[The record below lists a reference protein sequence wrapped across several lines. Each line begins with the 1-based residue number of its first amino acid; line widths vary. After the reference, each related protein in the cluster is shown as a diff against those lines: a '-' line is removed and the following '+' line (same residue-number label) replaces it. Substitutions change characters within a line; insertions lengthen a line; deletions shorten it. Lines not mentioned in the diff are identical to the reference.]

1 MNYRTTMGWASLF
14 FLALSSGCAGCG
26 ERVPPPASLEDPSA
40 CVPLEERQ
48 DCLITGS
55 PLFLNV
61 ASAEDLEMVCKSEC
75 KKVYGVSFS
84 DEVVDLSVIQYLE
97 FEKNVSISITRTHH
111 LENLRGL
118 DRFER
123 IDLLLLDNNER
134 LSSLEGL
141 PTLKHIGSLQG
152 EYNKA
157 LSSLKGLEEVET
169 IGSQDG
175 GGSGLLL
182 TRNPEL
188 SSLEGLN
195 GVREMETLQVT
206 NNPKLRSVDA
216 LNSLEQI
223 NSELFIGY
231 NDSLT
236 ELPEGDTI
244 VLGDGGWTTLLIEQN
259 PKLPQC
265 QIDAFLERL
274 DFGDLEPREKRLTPN
289 GPATSQSCL

>member
-1 MNYRTTMGWASLF
+1 MGWASLF

-26 ERVPPPASLEDPSA
+26 ERVPPPAFLEDPSA

-48 DCLITGS
+48 DCLVTGS
-55 PLFLNV
+55 PTTGLVL
-61 ASAEDLEMVCKSEC
+61 ASAEDLDRVCKSEC
-75 KKVYGVSFS
+75 KKVYSVMFS
-84 DEVVDLSVIQYLE
+84 QEVVDLSVIQYLE
-97 FEKNVSISITRTHH
+97 FEDSPSIGINRTYH
-111 LENLRGL
+111 LENLKGL
-118 DRFER
+118 DRFEH
-123 IDLLLLDNNER
+123 IGALSLDGNER

-141 PTLKHIGSLQG
+141 PTLRHIGSLRV
-152 EYNKA
+152 EYNEA

-169 IGSQDG
+169 IGSPDG
-175 GGSGLLL
+175 GDSGLLL

-188 SSLEGLN
+188 TSLEGLN

-206 NNPKLRSVDA
+206 HNPKLRSVDA